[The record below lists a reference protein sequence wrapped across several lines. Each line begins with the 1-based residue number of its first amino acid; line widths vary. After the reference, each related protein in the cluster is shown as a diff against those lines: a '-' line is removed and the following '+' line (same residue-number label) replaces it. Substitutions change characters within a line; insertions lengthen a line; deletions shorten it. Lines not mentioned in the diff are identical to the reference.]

1 VKMQSSNI
9 TILVKAMVGKSNASY
24 FYLLEELLSFTNF
37 TTNIKIIVKIIF
49 HVEGN
54 KIIGK
59 KIFVFI
65 R

>member
-1 VKMQSSNI
+1 
-9 TILVKAMVGKSNASY
+9 VKAMVEKSNANY

-37 TTNIKIIVKIIF
+37 ITNTKIIVKIIF

-54 KIIGK
+54 EIIEK
-59 KIFVFI
+59 KLFVFI